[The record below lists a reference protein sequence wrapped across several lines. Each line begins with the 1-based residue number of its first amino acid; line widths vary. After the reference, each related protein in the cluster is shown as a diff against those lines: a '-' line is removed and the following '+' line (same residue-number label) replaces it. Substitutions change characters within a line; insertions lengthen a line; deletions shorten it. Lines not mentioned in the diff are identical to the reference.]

1 MCKQKLL
8 ARAGGATQHAA
19 DEIAVP
25 CCARCFQAAHPFPKG
40 SLKARIIR
48 PLLFTTT
55 AMPQPKA
62 FAILGATASGKTAL
76 ALAIAQH
83 FPCEIISLDSA
94 LVYRD
99 MNIGTAKPSET
110 ELAAVPHH
118 LIDIISPV
126 EAYSAADFVRDC
138 TRLVGEIHARQRLP
152 LIVGGTMMYYH
163 ALTQG
168 LNALPEA
175 SPAIRAQLQATKAA
189 HGLGFLYNELQRL
202 DPETAARLKPN
213 DSQRIERALEIH
225 QLTGKPMSQHLAE
238 SATAA
243 APLNLHTLAL
253 IPSDRSLL
261 HAQINQRFNQMIEHG
276 FLDEVRQLRQ
286 RYPALHPDMP
296 SMRCVGYRQAWQHLD
311 GATRFAQF
319 VEQGQ
324 AATRQLAKRQ
334 LTWLR
339 KIPAD
344 TVLDPFAS
352 GYQAAAQRHF
362 ACAATHFQAA

>member
-1 MCKQKLL
+1 
-8 ARAGGATQHAA
+8 
-19 DEIAVP
+19 
-25 CCARCFQAAHPFPKG
+25 
-40 SLKARIIR
+40 
-48 PLLFTTT
+48 
-55 AMPQPKA
+55 MPQPKA

-99 MNIGTAKPSET
+99 MNIGTAKPS
-110 ELAAVPHH
+110 AAVPHH

-126 EAYSAADFVRDC
+126 AAYSAADFVRDC
-138 TRLVGEIHARQRLP
+138 TRLVSEIHARQRLP

-175 SPAIRAQLQATKAA
+175 SPAIRAQLQATKAV
-189 HGLGFLYNELQRL
+189 HGLAFLYNELQRL

-225 QLTGKPMSQHLAE
+225 QLTGKPMSQHLAAQ
-238 SATAA
+238 ATAA

-253 IPSDRSLL
+253 LPSDRSLL

-286 RYPALHPDMP
+286 NYPALHPDMP
-296 SMRCVGYRQAWQHLD
+296 AMRCVGYRQVWQYLD
-311 GATRFAQF
+311 GQINESELVA
-319 VEQGQ
+319 QGQ

-339 KIPAD
+339 KLPAD
-344 TVLDPFAS
+344 AVFYPFGAPD
-352 GYQAAAQRHF
+352 YVQAACETAQTLYSSIKS
-362 ACAATHFQAA
+362 AS